1 MKMKKMILSIVALL
15 SMTVAMAQN
24 NSNSR
29 PQPPKKMTHTEMTTE
44 MASKLKLTADQKTK
58 VAALNKEYED
68 YLQGPGPGGP
78 GGPGKNGG
86 PGQEAQGKGNSPK
99 GNASGSNDRQEPPKM
114 TDAQKK
120 QMKQHQAK
128 RQEYDK
134 KLKQILTDDQYK
146 SWKKHHGRHGGPRG
160 GHRPQKPAND

>member
-15 SMTVAMAQN
+15 SMTVSMAQN

-29 PQPPKKMTHTEMTTE
+29 PQPPKKMTHTEMTIE

-68 YLQGPGPGGP
+68 YLQGPGP

-134 KLKQILTDDQYK
+134 KLKQILTSEQYK
-146 SWKKHHGRHGGPRG
+146 SYEQMRPQPPRG
-160 GHRPQKPAND
+160 QKSQKSQGK